1 MKLYKPTTPSRRRMT
16 GTDFSVLTKKKPEK
30 KLLKSLKRKA
40 GRSSNGRITIRHKGG
55 GAKRLYRIIDFG
67 EEKINIPARVIALEY
82 DPFRSAFIALLEYQ
96 NKEKRYILSP
106 QGLRI
111 GDEVIISEKT
121 PVSPANRMKLK
132 SVPIGTIVYNVE
144 IEPGRGGK
152 LIKSAGTSAQVLA
165 QEGRYTHLKMP
176 SGEIRMVSGNCWATV
191 GQVSNPEHNT
201 QNLGKAGRMRW
212 LGVRPR
218 VRGTAMNP
226 CDHPHGGGEG
236 RAPIGLRRGP
246 KTPWGKQALGVKTR
260 NRKKW
265 SNKFILKRRK
275 IGYGSQV

>member
-176 SGEIRMVSGNCWATV
+176 SGEVRKILSECFASIGE
-191 GQVSNPEHNT
+191 VSNPEHRFIR
-201 QNLGKAGRMRW
+201 LGKAGRSRW
-212 LGVRPR
+212 KGIRPT
-218 VRGTAMNP
+218 VRGSAMSP
-226 CDHPHGGGEG
+226 VDHPHGGGEG
-236 RAPIGLRRGP
+236 RSPIGLPHP
-246 KTPWGKQALGVKTR
+246 KTPWGKPASGVKTR
-260 NRKKW
+260 KKKW
-265 SNKFILKRRK
+265 TDKLIIQRASVKRKRR
-275 IGYGSQV
+275 

>member
-176 SGEIRMVSGNCWATV
+176 SGEVRKILSECFASIGE
-191 GQVSNPEHNT
+191 VSNPEHRFRR
-201 QNLGKAGRMRW
+201 LGKAGRSRW
-212 LGVRPR
+212 KGIRPT
-218 VRGTAMNP
+218 VRGSAMSP
-226 CDHPHGGGEG
+226 VDHPHGGGEG
-236 RAPIGLRRGP
+236 RSPIGLPHP
-246 KTPWGKQALGVKTR
+246 KTPWGKPASGVKTR
-260 NRKKW
+260 KKKW
-265 SNKFILKRRK
+265 TDKLIIQRASVKRKRR
-275 IGYGSQV
+275 

>member
-106 QGLRI
+106 QGLKV

-176 SGEIRMVSGNCWATV
+176 SGEVRKILSECFASIGE
-191 GQVSNPEHNT
+191 VSNPEHRFIR
-201 QNLGKAGRMRW
+201 LGKAGRSRW
-212 LGVRPR
+212 KGIRPT
-218 VRGTAMNP
+218 VRGSAMSP
-226 CDHPHGGGEG
+226 VDHPHGGGEG
-236 RAPIGLRRGP
+236 RSPIGLPHP
-246 KTPWGKQALGVKTR
+246 KTPWGKPASGVKTR
-260 NRKKW
+260 KKKW
-265 SNKFILKRRK
+265 TDKLIIQRASVKRKRR
-275 IGYGSQV
+275 

>member
-176 SGEIRMVSGNCWATV
+176 SGEKRKILSECFASIGE
-191 GQVSNPEHNT
+191 VSNPEHRFIR
-201 QNLGKAGRMRW
+201 LGKAGRSRW
-212 LGVRPR
+212 KGIRPT
-218 VRGTAMNP
+218 VRGSAMSP
-226 CDHPHGGGEG
+226 VDHPHGGGEG
-236 RAPIGLRRGP
+236 RSPIGLPHP
-246 KTPWGKQALGVKTR
+246 KTPWGKPASGVKTR
-260 NRKKW
+260 KKKW
-265 SNKFILKRRK
+265 TDKLIIQRASVKRKRR
-275 IGYGSQV
+275 